1 MDFELPQKLPSWAAS
16 LGTLIDKEVLL
27 VMRDSRVL
35 CGSFRSYDQFGNIL
49 LESTR
54 ERHMSDGFYS
64 DVALGTMIIRG
75 DNMAMFGELDGS
87 DFDAKLHRASLQKV
101 LTSIDAQV
109 PSNTTL
115 DLGFLDD
122 Q

>member
-1 MDFELPQKLPSWAAS
+1 MDFELPPKLPSWAAS
-16 LGTLIDKEVLL
+16 LGTLLDTEMLL
-27 VMRDSRVL
+27 VLRDRRII

-54 ERHMSDGFYS
+54 ERHIVEGSYA

-75 DNMAMFGELDGS
+75 ENVAMFGELDETLFDQKLIKS
-87 DFDAKLHRASLQKV
+87 DLRTVFALE
-101 LTSIDAQV
+101 AQAAQPANV
-109 PSNTTL
+109 
-115 DLGFLDD
+115 DLGFLDE